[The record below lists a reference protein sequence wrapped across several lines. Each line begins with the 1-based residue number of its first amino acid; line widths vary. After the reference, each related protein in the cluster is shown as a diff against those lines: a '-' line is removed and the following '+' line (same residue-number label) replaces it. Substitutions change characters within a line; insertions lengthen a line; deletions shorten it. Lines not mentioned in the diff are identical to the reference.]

1 MQSWRFIW
9 GFLPL
14 RKSMTREIDPMERPQ
29 QHQQQQRHGD
39 NATNRPKQESCVA
52 DVEKVTRQKDDD
64 SGKDEIEFEG
74 DSTGGW
80 YDEILWLVVGS
91 PESLLATIRGVCL
104 SPGGGSFVTVP
115 TSQKSCM
122 KPTERRQRLATVPF
136 SICRSNV

>member
-1 MQSWRFIW
+1 
-9 GFLPL
+9 
-14 RKSMTREIDPMERPQ
+14 MERLQ
-29 QHQQQQRHGD
+29 QHQKHQQRQGD
-39 NATNRPKQESCVA
+39 IATNRPKQESCVA

-104 SPGGGSFVTVP
+104 SRGWGGGV
-115 TSQKSCM
+115 
-122 KPTERRQRLATVPF
+122 RLSLCQPAKKAA
-136 SICRSNV
+136 